1 MVSAQASKLIT
12 CHWEEGDLT
21 TTLDTNFYFK
31 EAYNAA
37 EKEGIRAEED
47 GDFNAFYAASDKKLE
62 STYETPFLAHA
73 AIEPVNT
80 TAHVKEDGSVE
91 VWAPIQG
98 PDGAVEETAKFLNIA
113 SDKVIMHS
121 ELLGGSFG
129 RKAYMDFMKEAI
141 DISRQVKAPV
151 KLIWSREE
159 DMTQGPF
166 RPAMLSKMRGVIGEN
181 NRLAALSHH
190 AIGESIQGQHWNSI
204 MPYQACLLYTS
215 PSPRDRTRSRMPS
228 SA

>member
-1 MVSAQASKLIT
+1 M
-12 CHWEEGDLT
+12 GP
-21 TTLDTNFYFK
+21 Y
-31 EAYNAA
+31 
-37 EKEGIRAEED
+37 
-47 GDFNAFYAASDKKLE
+47 
-62 STYETPFLAHA
+62 
-73 AIEPVNT
+73 
-80 TAHVKEDGSVE
+80 
-91 VWAPIQG
+91 QG

-204 MPYQACLLYTS
+204 MPYQADNWLSGELSKENHKYGFRVHHLSYSRIKTPIPILWWRSVYASNFAWGQECFIDEMAQKAGIDPIEARRQLLSRS
-215 PSPRDRTRSRMPS
+215 PAISKS
-228 SA
+228 SKKLLN